1 MKYLSPFFLILAF
14 LLVQG
19 TTYAQRT
26 NKDTLI
32 IEEPLVIKAEQSL
45 NWSNYRYILLGP
57 QAIVWIEGSLTI
69 EPGPGLQTI
78 IQSIDPDKQSKG
90 LVITGNLPEGS
101 IVLENVHFNNL
112 DQAVQLEPFWNR
124 GSFKL
129 RNFIVSSCGRNQP
142 SIMVNNPLVNPS
154 RETARIE
161 FSNGT
166 FFNNFSGLFLDNMG
180 GNGTDLSVQDLRF
193 IHNYPGGDED
203 QIGLLH
209 LGFSNQFNASRS
221 RISGLYF
228 DQNFSDDKPSVD
240 ISVSG
245 NSSHSFTISPVWSF
259 KPIQIFDQRKNPRLP
274 KLNCITGTSKSLPP
288 NCSPRLDTNS
298 GNVVRLTNFSSSCGP
313 FKVYSSTGQEVL
325 INSTISGD
333 TLTFE
338 PNATKSP
345 SFLVFQRS
353 QLKVL
358 LRTARTN
365 LSSRPDLIFEE
376 DTILSKADLAVVI
389 EKLKF
394 TPNSVILREGD
405 SLISKQDLQSLIKL
419 QSGDTVLSYNSLQD
433 LTKKIEVLENS
444 TGLVTNLPAFDK
456 EISISRGLAFY
467 VGEIKPKLGVPTYL
481 DFSWSIA
488 YEKKI
493 NVLKSIRFEGHYTRI
508 GMLDKTA
515 FLAFGS
521 VRDLNLTAN
530 GQRIQIPQAQLGFRT
545 QILGLS
551 FNTIYHFPSAF
562 SKSKN
567 LSLDLGWGVG
577 LIRYDPM
584 RLLSY
589 NKDLA
594 INTDSIAF
602 LSLRSLGSEGQ
613 NYQEGS
619 LTLMNTNIDVNLY
632 EYGPYAILLNSLA
645 RISYQKLPYRFFAEI
660 KFNLALTDYLDDIGL
675 GKLYGANYNDWL
687 KSNKNYQMPV
697 NPTQVSSS
705 GTPVAYELP
714 KLYSNIN
721 SVQRRSTQLLPDGY
735 FQVHFGLA
743 YDLPTLVNEI
753 KKLPVPKIV
762 SKLRKQ

>member
-1 MKYLSPFFLILAF
+1 
-14 LLVQG
+14 
-19 TTYAQRT
+19 
-26 NKDTLI
+26 
-32 IEEPLVIKAEQSL
+32 
-45 NWSNYRYILLGP
+45 
-57 QAIVWIEGSLTI
+57 
-69 EPGPGLQTI
+69 
-78 IQSIDPDKQSKG
+78 
-90 LVITGNLPEGS
+90 
-101 IVLENVHFNNL
+101 
-112 DQAVQLEPFWNR
+112 
-124 GSFKL
+124 
-129 RNFIVSSCGRNQP
+129 
-142 SIMVNNPLVNPS
+142 
-154 RETARIE
+154 
-161 FSNGT
+161 
-166 FFNNFSGLFLDNMG
+166 
-180 GNGTDLSVQDLRF
+180 
-193 IHNYPGGDED
+193 
-203 QIGLLH
+203 
-209 LGFSNQFNASRS
+209 
-221 RISGLYF
+221 
-228 DQNFSDDKPSVD
+228 
-240 ISVSG
+240 
-245 NSSHSFTISPVWSF
+245 
-259 KPIQIFDQRKNPRLP
+259 
-274 KLNCITGTSKSLPP
+274 
-288 NCSPRLDTNS
+288 
-298 GNVVRLTNFSSSCGP
+298 
-313 FKVYSSTGQEVL
+313 
-325 INSTISGD
+325 
-333 TLTFE
+333 
-338 PNATKSP
+338 
-345 SFLVFQRS
+345 
-353 QLKVL
+353 
-358 LRTARTN
+358 
-365 LSSRPDLIFEE
+365 
-376 DTILSKADLAVVI
+376 
-389 EKLKF
+389 
-394 TPNSVILREGD
+394 
-405 SLISKQDLQSLIKL
+405 
-419 QSGDTVLSYNSLQD
+419 
-433 LTKKIEVLENS
+433 
-444 TGLVTNLPAFDK
+444 
-456 EISISRGLAFY
+456 
-467 VGEIKPKLGVPTYL
+467 
-481 DFSWSIA
+481 
-488 YEKKI
+488 
-493 NVLKSIRFEGHYTRI
+493 
-508 GMLDKTA
+508 
-515 FLAFGS
+515 